1 MLNTHI
7 LSGIEHSSHRITT
20 NFRAKKHERSGL
32 AANQQRFI
40 VKLGRMNREHEKR
53 LSIQV
58 RQECAVTV
66 DSWTGLTRKG
76 LSLVLA
82 SPTENCQSTPFCLLF
97 LSIYQAVDSRLSSLI
112 VEILLSRH
120 PLVKA
125 ESSISAMSNQD
136 PCLGV

>member
-20 NFRAKKHERSGL
+20 IFRAKKHERSGL

-76 LSLVLA
+76 TPGHRRLA
-82 SPTENCQSTPFCLLF
+82 EMFSSKVRMDKSFSGSDARHELF
-97 LSIYQAVDSRLSSLI
+97 A
-112 VEILLSRH
+112 
-120 PLVKA
+120 
-125 ESSISAMSNQD
+125 
-136 PCLGV
+136 